1 VETGDVRLAVL
12 ERGHRLR
19 ARLFFAVASRMAGGE
34 QVDDVFKT
42 ILYRPALVGGPA
54 FATMLRGSLRGPS
67 EWSVGERELFA
78 AATSQANA
86 CTFCADIHS
95 RTATLTLGS
104 EVTPQI
110 VEDAEQSDFRPEA
123 KAMIRLIEKVSQYP
137 DLVTKQDVDAVR
149 AAEVSEAAIED
160 GLAIC
165 FAFNLINRLADA
177 FEYDWDN
184 ERHRSQGA
192 RALVRF
198 GYRIPRYLMR

>member
-1 VETGDVRLAVL
+1 
-12 ERGHRLR
+12 
-19 ARLFFAVASRMAGGE
+19 M
-34 QVDDVFKT
+34 
-42 ILYRPALVGGPA
+42 I
-54 FATMLRGSLRGPS
+54 RGSLRGPS

-86 CTFCADIHS
+86 CVFCADIHS

-110 VEDAEQSDFRPEA
+110 VEDAEHADFRPEA
-123 KAMIRLIEKVSQYP
+123 KAMIRLIEKVSQHP

-149 AAEVSEAAIED
+149 AAGVSEAAIED

-184 ERHRSQGA
+184 ERHRTQGA

-198 GYRIPRYLMR
+198 GYRAPRFLMR

>member
-1 VETGDVRLAVL
+1 
-12 ERGHRLR
+12 
-19 ARLFFAVASRMAGGE
+19 MAGGE

-54 FATMLRGSLRGPS
+54 FATMIRGSLRGPS

-110 VEDAEQSDFRPEA
+110 VEDAEHADFRPEA

-137 DLVTKQDVDAVR
+137 ELVTKQDVDAVR
-149 AAEVSEAAIED
+149 AAGVSEAAIED

-198 GYRIPRYLMR
+198 GYRIPRFLMRQGIRS

>member
-1 VETGDVRLAVL
+1 MRLAVL

-34 QVDDVFKT
+34 EVDDVFKT
-42 ILYRPALVGGPA
+42 ILYRPALLGGPWFTA
-54 FATMLRGSLRGPS
+54 MIRGALRGPS

-86 CTFCADIHS
+86 CAFCADIHS

-110 VEDAEQSDFRPEA
+110 VEDAEEAEFRPEA
-123 KAMIRLIEKVSQYP
+123 KAMIRLIEKVSRYP
-137 DLVTKQDVDAVR
+137 DLVTTQDVEAVR
-149 AAEVSEAAIED
+149 AAGVSEAAIED

-177 FEYDWDN
+177 FEYDWDS

-198 GYRIPRYLMR
+198 GYRVPRFLMG

>member
-1 VETGDVRLAVL
+1 VRLAVL

-19 ARLFFAVASRMAGGE
+19 ARLFLAVASRMAGGE

-42 ILYRPALVGGPA
+42 IMYRPALVGGPA
-54 FATMLRGSLRGPS
+54 FTALIRGSLRGPS

-78 AATSQANA
+78 AAVSQANA

-104 EVTPQI
+104 EVTPQV
-110 VEDAEQSDFRPEA
+110 VEDAEHADFRPAA
-123 KAMIRLIEKVSQYP
+123 KAMIQLIKKVSQYP
-137 DLVTKQDVDAVR
+137 DMVTKQDVDSVR
-149 AAEVSEAAIED
+149 AAGVSEAAIED

-165 FAFNLINRLADA
+165 FAFNLVNRLADA
-177 FEYDWDN
+177 FEYDWDS

-198 GYRIPRYLMR
+198 GYRVPRFLMR

>member
-1 VETGDVRLAVL
+1 MRLAAL

-19 ARLFFAVASRMAGGE
+19 ARLFLAVARRMAGGE
-34 QVDDVFKT
+34 QADDVVKT
-42 ILYRPALVGGPA
+42 ILYRPELVGGPA
-54 FATMLRGSLRGPS
+54 FTTLLRESLRGPS
-67 EWSVGERELFA
+67 EWSQGERELFA

-95 RTATLTLGS
+95 RTATLILGS

-110 VEDAEQSDFRPEA
+110 VADAEHADFRVEA

-137 DLVTKQDVDAVR
+137 ELVTTQDVEMVR
-149 AAEVSEAAIED
+149 AAGVSEAAIED
-160 GLAIC
+160 GLAVC

-177 FEYDWDN
+177 FGYDWDN
-184 ERHRSQGA
+184 ERHRDQGA

-198 GYRIPRYLMR
+198 GYRVPRFLMR

>member
-1 VETGDVRLAVL
+1 VRLAVL
-12 ERGHRLR
+12 ERGHRWR
-19 ARLFFAVASRMAGGE
+19 ARLFIAVASRLAGGE

-42 ILYRPALVGGPA
+42 ILYHPALVGGPA
-54 FATMLRGSLRGPS
+54 FTTMVRGSLRGPS

-95 RTATLTLGS
+95 RTAALTLGL
-104 EVTPQI
+104 EVTPQT
-110 VEDAEQSDFRPEA
+110 VADADHAEFRPEA
-123 KAMIRLIEKVSQYP
+123 KAMIRLIEKVSQHP

-149 AAEVSEAAIED
+149 ARGVSEAAIED

-177 FEYDWDN
+177 FGYDWDS
-184 ERHRSQGA
+184 ERHRAQGA

-198 GYRIPRYLMR
+198 GYRVPRFLMR

>member
-1 VETGDVRLAVL
+1 M
-12 ERGHRLR
+12 R

-54 FATMLRGSLRGPS
+54 FTTMIRGSLRGPS

-104 EVTPQI
+104 QVTPQI
-110 VEDAEQSDFRPEA
+110 VEHADHADFRPQA

-137 DLVTKQDVDAVR
+137 DLVTTQDVDAVR
-149 AAEVSEAAIED
+149 AAGVSEAAIED

-184 ERHRSQGA
+184 ERHRTQGA

-198 GYRIPRYLMR
+198 GYRAPRFLMR

>member
-1 VETGDVRLAVL
+1 VTADVRLTVL
-12 ERGHRLR
+12 EQGHRLR
-19 ARLFFAVASRMAGGE
+19 ARLFMAVASRMAGGE

-42 ILYRPALVGGPA
+42 VLYRPALFGGPA
-54 FATMLRGSLRGPS
+54 LTTMIQGSLRGPS

-110 VEDAEQSDFRPEA
+110 VEDAEHADFRPQA
-123 KAMIRLIEKVSQYP
+123 KAMIRLIEKVSQHP
-137 DLVTKQDVDAVR
+137 DLVMTQDVDAVR
-149 AAEVSEAAIED
+149 AAGVSEAAIED

-198 GYRIPRYLMR
+198 GYRAPRFLMR

>member
-1 VETGDVRLAVL
+1 VRLAVL
-12 ERGHRLR
+12 ERGHRLP

-54 FATMLRGSLRGPS
+54 FTTLIRGSLRGPS

-110 VEDAEQSDFRPEA
+110 IENAEHADFRPEA
-123 KAMIRLIEKVSQYP
+123 KAMIQLIEKVSQYP
-137 DLVTKQDVDAVR
+137 DLVTQQDVEAVR
-149 AAEVSEAAIED
+149 SAGVSEAAIED

-177 FEYDWDN
+177 FEYDWDS

-198 GYRIPRYLMR
+198 GYRVPRFLMG

>member
-1 VETGDVRLAVL
+1 MRLSVL

-19 ARLFFAVASRMAGGE
+19 ARLFFAVASRLAGGE

-54 FATMLRGSLRGPS
+54 FATMIRGALRGPS

-86 CTFCADIHS
+86 CAFCADIHS

-110 VEDAEQSDFRPEA
+110 VADAEEAEFRPEA
-123 KAMIRLIEKVSQYP
+123 KAMIRLIEKVSQDP
-137 DLVTKQDVDAVR
+137 DLVTTQDVDVVR
-149 AAEVSEAAIED
+149 AAGVSEED

-177 FEYDWDN
+177 FEYDWDS

-198 GYRIPRYLMR
+198 GYRVPRFLMR

>member
-1 VETGDVRLAVL
+1 MRLAVL

-19 ARLFFAVASRMAGGE
+19 ARLFLAVASRMAGGE

-42 ILYRPALVGGPA
+42 IMYRPALVGGPA
-54 FATMLRGSLRGPS
+54 FTTMIRGSLRGPS

-78 AATSQANA
+78 AAVSQANA

-104 EVTPQI
+104 EVTPQV
-110 VEDAEQSDFRPEA
+110 VEDAEHADFRPEA
-123 KAMIRLIEKVSQYP
+123 KAMIQLIKKVSQYP
-137 DLVTKQDVDAVR
+137 DMVTKQDVDSVR
-149 AAEVSEAAIED
+149 AAGVSEAAIED

-165 FAFNLINRLADA
+165 FAFNLVNRLADA
-177 FEYDWDN
+177 FEYDWDS

-198 GYRIPRYLMR
+198 GYRVPRFLMR

>member
-1 VETGDVRLAVL
+1 
-12 ERGHRLR
+12 
-19 ARLFFAVASRMAGGE
+19 MAGGE

-54 FATMLRGSLRGPS
+54 FTTMIRGSLRGPS

-110 VEDAEQSDFRPEA
+110 VEDAEHADFRPEA

-137 DLVTKQDVDAVR
+137 DFVAKQDVDAVR
-149 AAEVSEAAIED
+149 AAGVSEAAMED

-198 GYRIPRYLMR
+198 GYRVPRFLMR